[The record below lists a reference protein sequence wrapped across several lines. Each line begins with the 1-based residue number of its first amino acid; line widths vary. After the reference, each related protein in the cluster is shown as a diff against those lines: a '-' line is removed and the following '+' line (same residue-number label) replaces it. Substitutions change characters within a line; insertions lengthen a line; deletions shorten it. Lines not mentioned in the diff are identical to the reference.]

1 MQYIIHI
8 TLYVYCIYYYNQS
21 LYNILYK
28 YDVIIRTPLSLE
40 HIRYVIRK
48 KMHDMKMINI
58 IARILI
64 RIENVIRH

>member
-1 MQYIIHI
+1 MYNTYNIICI
-8 TLYVYCIYYYNQS
+8 YCIYYHNQS

-48 KMHDMKMINI
+48 KN
-58 IARILI
+58 AWY
-64 RIENVIRH
+64 END